1 MTPLRFS
8 TPAPPCLYST
18 AAADILLD
26 KRLLAPR
33 STVPHTHTHTVSTLR
48 GQDGVLWLFFLR
60 RLGKRGKRRG
70 GSGGTKRNRR
80 MSDVSVVVLKQ
91 IIREC

>member
-33 STVPHTHTHTVSTLR
+33 STVPHTHTHTQLAPSVDRMGCYGCFFSDGSVKEGR
-48 GQDGVLWLFFLR
+48 EGEGAEGQ
-60 RLGKRGKRRG
+60 
-70 GSGGTKRNRR
+70 
-80 MSDVSVVVLKQ
+80 
-91 IIREC
+91 RETGECLMCLSSS